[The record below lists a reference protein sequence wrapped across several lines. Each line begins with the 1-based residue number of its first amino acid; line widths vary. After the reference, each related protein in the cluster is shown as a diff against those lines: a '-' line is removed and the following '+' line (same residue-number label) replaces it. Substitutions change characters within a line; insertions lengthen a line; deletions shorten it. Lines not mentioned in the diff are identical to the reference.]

1 MRLLLDTHVW
11 IWSLL
16 EPDRIRPSTRRELQR
31 KENELWLSPVSIW
44 EALVL
49 HRKGRLALEPDPFV
63 WVEVALKEVPMHEA
77 ALNFTVAALSEKL
90 SMKGKDP
97 ADRFLAATACAFGLV
112 LVTADADFRT
122 TRDYGVLRA

>member
-16 EPDRIRPSTRRELQR
+16 EPDRIKPATQRELQK
-31 KENELWLSPVSIW
+31 KENELWLSPVSLW

-49 HRKGRLALEPDPFV
+49 HRKRRLALEPDPFV
-63 WVEVALKEVPMHEA
+63 WIEAALKEVPMHEA
-77 ALNFTVAALSEKL
+77 ALNFTVASLSEKL
-90 SMKGKDP
+90 SLKVKDP
-97 ADRFLAATACAFGLV
+97 ADRFLAATACVFGLV
-112 LVTADADFRT
+112 LVTADTHFRT